1 MMQPDSFSLKN
12 HDDPSVE
19 NKEGDGSRSDPGRR
33 TRYRSKGSDG
43 DGQDQVVDR
52 QVNGLEISV
61 GEGAGELC

>member
-43 DGQDQVVDR
+43 DGQDQVVDTK
-52 QVNGLEISV
+52 QP
-61 GEGAGELC
+61 GEWS